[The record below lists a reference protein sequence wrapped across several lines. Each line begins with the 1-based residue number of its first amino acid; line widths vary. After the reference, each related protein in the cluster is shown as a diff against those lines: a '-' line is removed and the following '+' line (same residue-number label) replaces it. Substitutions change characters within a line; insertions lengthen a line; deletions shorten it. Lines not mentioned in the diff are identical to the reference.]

1 MGFGLHLGYGIEG
14 PVGSIFKMEA
24 SYLSPNVNIAAR
36 LETATKQFGVSILI
50 SGKLYN
56 LFTEE
61 IKSICRFVDRV
72 TVKGSTEPIDLYTID
87 IHYDIEPQKR
97 EKIRIFKS
105 PEEKAKF
112 LKEKKILIE
121 SLIEE
126 YGSISPIILDKN
138 SYYQLIDDKSER
150 FYNGWDNAIANYK
163 GGKWEEA
170 KQFFEVCLEEDSNDG
185 PANTLYNY
193 IKQFNFKSPK
203 NWKGHRELISK

>member
-61 IKSICRFVDRV
+61 LKSICRYVDCV

-87 IHYDIEPQKR
+87 INYDVSPQKR
-97 EKIRIFKS
+97 EKIKIFKS
-105 PEEKAKF
+105 PEEKVKF
-112 LKEKKILIE
+112 FKEKKILVE

-138 SYYQLIDDKSER
+138 SYYELIEDKSER
-150 FYNGWDNAIANYK
+150 FYNGWDNAISYYK
-163 GGKWEEA
+163 EGKWEEA
-170 KQFFEVCLEEDSNDG
+170 KKYFEVCLEEDSTDG

-193 IKQFNFKSPK
+193 IKKFNFKSPK
-203 NWKGHRELISK
+203 NWKGERELISK

>member
-87 IHYDIEPQKR
+87 IHYDIETQKR

-170 KQFFEVCLEEDSNDG
+170 KQFFEVCLEEDSTDG